1 MNYRAFHLPCKGKRS
16 NKQVNKYDYKNQSI
30 KLTSNNSTLANS
42 NFSLTRTKTNF
53 SENPP
58 LIYRDFTL
66 DNSNPPEKIKDS
78 LFSLSWR
85 FELSGVAVLVKNNY
99 KGSQTERK
107 RRGLDYTNLTVQ
119 MQSIHTQNHSH
130 THTHKKQTPTH
141 KWHWKAEII
150 ISCSQNSRG
159 CNLLSH
165 QTYSHPS

>member
-1 MNYRAFHLPCKGKRS
+1 MDELSGIPFTLQGKKKQQAS
-16 NKQVNKYDYKNQSI
+16 TQICLKESINKSI

-99 KGSQTERK
+99 KGSRTERK
-107 RRGLDYTNLTVQ
+107 RRGLDYTNWTVQ

-130 THTHKKQTPTH
+130 THTHTH
-141 KWHWKAEII
+141 KKDRHRRI
-150 ISCSQNSRG
+150 ISDIGKPKSSSLVVRI
-159 CNLLSH
+159 LVVVI
-165 QTYSHPS
+165 Y